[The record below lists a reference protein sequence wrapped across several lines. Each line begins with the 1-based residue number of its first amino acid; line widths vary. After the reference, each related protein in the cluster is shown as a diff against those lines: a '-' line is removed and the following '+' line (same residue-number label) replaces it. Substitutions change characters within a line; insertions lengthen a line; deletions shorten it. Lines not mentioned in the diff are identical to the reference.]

1 MKSIHS
7 GIAST
12 FLVCFMVCMSI
23 SYVHA
28 QFRNENAGENIA
40 KDARASSQG
49 ESVAGFQKN
58 TRPCAQWFPR
68 AGLGLFIHWGIHSLA
83 GIQPSWAMIKDYPYV
98 DNRDY
103 DTPEKYYKL
112 APQFN
117 PKNYDPDKWMK
128 AAAGAGFTYV
138 VLTTKHHD
146 GYCLWPSEYGRY
158 STRTFMNGRDLLKPY
173 VDACRKH
180 NLKVG
185 FYFSPRDWSYPGYPM
200 KYANFNYHNRN
211 RADLVPDSLK
221 CEEAFETFYRY
232 TRGQLHELLTRYGP
246 IDILWFDGLRW
257 PGIENIKTGEIHE
270 WVRSLQ
276 PDILMNERW
285 GHAHGDFYTEEWF
298 MPENPPPYEW
308 WEYTISWKGHW
319 GYSPHLP
326 YQFNNNQIIERLVDV
341 RKWGGNFLLNIG
353 PAPDGSMPEGF
364 YERLDS
370 LASWMQHHKKSVIHT
385 SPLLFP
391 DNCNKPATR
400 NNKEWFVFLM
410 PDDNGLVEIHGV
422 NKPERIYLLNDQQ
435 AVPFFYEDKKIS
447 LTIDMARRNKQVQVI
462 AIRWGAG

>member
-12 FLVCFMVCMSI
+12 FSVCFMVCMSI

-28 QFRNENAGENIA
+28 QFRNENAGKNIA

-68 AGLGLFIHWGIHSLA
+68 AGLGLFIHWSIHSLA

-158 STRTFMNGRDLLKPY
+158 STRTFMNGRDLLKSY
-173 VDACRKH
+173 VDACRKY
-180 NLKVG
+180 NLNVG
-185 FYFSPRDWSYPGYPM
+185 FYFSPRDWSYPNYPM
-200 KYANFNYHNRN
+200 NYVSFNHNN
-211 RADLVPDSLK
+211 RGRDDLIPENIKNEQAYD
-221 CEEAFETFYRY
+221 AFYQY
-232 TRGQLHELLTRYGP
+232 TKGQLEELLTNYGT
-246 IDILWFDGLRW
+246 IDILWFDGIRW
-257 PGIENIKTGEIHE
+257 PGVDNLRTGETIE
-270 WVRSLQ
+270 WVRTLQ
-276 PDILMNERW
+276 PGIIINERW
-285 GHAHGDFYTEEWF
+285 GKKYGDFYTEEWV
-298 MPENPPPYEW
+298 MPEAPPPYEW

-341 RKWGGNFLLNIG
+341 RKWGGNFLLNFG
-353 PAPDGSMPEGF
+353 PAPDGTMPDEF
-364 YERLDS
+364 YQRLDS
-370 LASWMQHHKKSVIHT
+370 LENWMRKHKKSVIHT

-391 DNCNKPATR
+391 GNCNKPATR
-400 NNKEWFVFLM
+400 NNREWFVFLM
-410 PDDNGLVEIHGV
+410 PEDDGRVEI
-422 NKPERIYLLNDQQ
+422 QQ
-435 AVPFFYEDKKIS
+435 VSEPAKI
-447 LTIDMARRNKQVQVI
+447 
-462 AIRWGAG
+462 